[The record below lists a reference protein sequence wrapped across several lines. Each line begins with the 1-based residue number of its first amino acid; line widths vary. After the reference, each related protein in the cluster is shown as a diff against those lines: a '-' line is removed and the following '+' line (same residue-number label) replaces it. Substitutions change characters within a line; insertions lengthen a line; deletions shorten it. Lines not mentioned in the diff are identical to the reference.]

1 MLAAGKPLFG
11 ATIELFSVGMAGN
24 GSASTSML
32 AQPVTTDGA
41 GEFDIAGDYSCP
53 TGAEQVYLVARGGN
67 PGLAAGVDN
76 QAIVL
81 MSPLGNCADLL
92 ANPTVL
98 TVNEVTTVSAAYALA
113 PFLGAYDHVGTSATN
128 ALGIANAFLN
138 ARLLVDTTTGQAATV
153 AANVGVE
160 PLKLYALAN
169 ALASCTGSDGGQ
181 ACVPLF
187 TAATP
192 SGGRAPTDVLTAL
205 LNIVTHPGN
214 NVSAVF
220 QAAGAAPP
228 FSPALASAPHD
239 WTMSLTVSGG
249 GLSEPTG
256 LAIDKFGNVWV
267 TNYGGPAPAGGTNP
281 VGVVAF
287 SAQGAPFA
295 GTPFGNASQTEAYGL
310 AIDTHGDVW
319 VTSEEN
325 IGHGNTT
332 GSVAKFLGAS
342 SAAPGTLVGT
352 FYDDSLYFPES
363 IAADTT
369 TNTIL
374 IGNHAGS
381 TATVYDLDGNLLRNV
396 GQGYAYGP
404 LGIASDG
411 AGGLWLA
418 NQGYDSVTHVLADGT
433 AQNTTCCST
442 PGALAVDPGG
452 NVWVTNADPEGNAY
466 TFSEVSSTGML
477 LQSQQSA
484 GGLFTPGG
492 AAVDAGGQFWVA
504 NYYDGSFSEIAG
516 NSTTVAAGTGLT
528 PFGLGKDAG
537 LVEPFAIAPDASG
550 NLWISNRAKDTVVMF
565 FGLATPTVTPAP
577 PLPKAP

>member
-1 MLAAGKPLFG
+1 M
-11 ATIELFSVGMAGN
+11 
-24 GSASTSML
+24 
-32 AQPVTTDGA
+32 QPVTTDSA
-41 GEFDIAGDYSCP
+41 GEFGIAGEYVCAATD
-53 TGAEQVYLVARGGN
+53 EQVYLVARGGN
-67 PGLAAGVDN
+67 PGLASGVN
-76 QAIVL
+76 NEAIVL
-81 MSPLGNCADLL
+81 LSPLGHCADLL
-92 ANPTVL
+92 ASTAVL
-98 TVNEVTTVSAAYALA
+98 TVNEVTTVAAAYALA
-113 PFLGAYDHVGTSATN
+113 PFLAAYDHVGASATS
-128 ALGIANAFLN
+128 ALGINNAFLN
-138 ARLLVDTTTGQAATV
+138 ARLLVDTITGQAATV
-153 AANVGVE
+153 AANVSIE
-160 PLKLYALAN
+160 QAKLYALAD

-181 ACVPLF
+181 ACMPLF

-214 NVSAVF
+214 NVAAVF
-220 QAAGAAPP
+220 QAMGAAPP
-228 FSPALASAPHD
+228 FIPALAAAPHD

-256 LAIDKFGNVWV
+256 LAIDKLGNVWV

-281 VGVVAF
+281 VGVVAY
-287 SAQGAPFA
+287 SPQGAPFA

-310 AIDTHGDVW
+310 TIDTHGDVW

-325 IGHGNTT
+325 IGHDNTT

-342 SAAPGTLVGT
+342 SGAPGTLVGA

-369 TNTIL
+369 NNTIL

-381 TATVYDLDGNLLRNV
+381 TATVYDLNGNFLRNV

-404 LGIASDG
+404 LGIAPDG

-418 NQGYDSVTHVLADGT
+418 NQGYNSVTHVLADGT

-442 PGALAVDPGG
+442 PSALAVDPGG
-452 NVWVTNADPEGNAY
+452 NVWVTNSDPDGNVY
-466 TFSEVSSTGML
+466 TFSEVSSTGTL
-477 LQSQQSA
+477 LLGQQSA

-492 AAVDAGGQFWVA
+492 AAVDAAGQFWVA

-516 NSTTVAAGTGLT
+516 NSTTVPAGTGLT

-537 LVEPFAIAPDASG
+537 LIEPFAIAPDASG
-550 NLWISNRAKDTVVMF
+550 NLWISNRAKDNVVMF
-565 FGLATPTVTPAP
+565 FGMATPTATPAP
-577 PLPKAP
+577 PLPTAP